1 MFFTITVKI
10 PKYLKHGNILACQK
24 CKSPD
29 DEVDEV
35 LLSFIVCVVEDVVEI
50 TDVAVAV
57 VVVELFVG
65 IVIGSG
71 IDLKRKSKWRLEKTS
86 LVKASFEFAESHFYL
101 WNSGLVTE
109 FSKTVL
115 RFLGFP
121 PTPPKNHLEV
131 FLQACFT

>member
-10 PKYLKHGNILACQK
+10 LKYFKHCNILAYQK
-24 CKSPD
+24 GQSPD

-57 VVVELFVG
+57 VVVELFAG

-71 IDLKRKSKWRLEKTS
+71 IDLKRKSKWRLEKT
-86 LVKASFEFAESHFYL
+86 
-101 WNSGLVTE
+101 
-109 FSKTVL
+109 
-115 RFLGFP
+115 
-121 PTPPKNHLEV
+121 
-131 FLQACFT
+131 

>member
-10 PKYLKHGNILACQK
+10 LKYLKHGNILAYQK

-65 IVIGSG
+65 IGIGSG
-71 IDLKRKSKWRLEKTS
+71 IDLKRKSKWRLEKT
-86 LVKASFEFAESHFYL
+86 
-101 WNSGLVTE
+101 
-109 FSKTVL
+109 
-115 RFLGFP
+115 
-121 PTPPKNHLEV
+121 
-131 FLQACFT
+131 